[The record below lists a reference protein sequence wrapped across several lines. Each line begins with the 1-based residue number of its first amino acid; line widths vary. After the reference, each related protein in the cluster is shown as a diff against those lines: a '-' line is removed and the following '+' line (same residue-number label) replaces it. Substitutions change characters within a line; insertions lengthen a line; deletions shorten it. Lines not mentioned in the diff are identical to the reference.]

1 VHAPRRTASERLC
14 RYLLL
19 ETWTPWLQC
28 AMQDLSDAARIKA
41 ASYNIDLLKD
51 ESLNMRWGGYKIL
64 ELEIKS
70 FEKEMKLLGES
81 VVTFVVQ
88 ILKED
93 DLL

>member
-1 VHAPRRTASERLC
+1 
-14 RYLLL
+14 LLL

>member
-1 VHAPRRTASERLC
+1 
-14 RYLLL
+14 
-19 ETWTPWLQC
+19 
-28 AMQDLSDAARIKA
+28 MQDLSDAARIKA

-81 VVTFVVQ
+81 IVTFVVQ

>member
-1 VHAPRRTASERLC
+1 
-14 RYLLL
+14 
-19 ETWTPWLQC
+19 
-28 AMQDLSDAARIKA
+28 MQDLSDAARIKA

>member
-1 VHAPRRTASERLC
+1 
-14 RYLLL
+14 
-19 ETWTPWLQC
+19 
-28 AMQDLSDAARIKA
+28 MQDLSDAARIKA

-51 ESLNMRWGGYKIL
+51 ESLNIRWGGYKIL